1 MKKAALSKDHRQ
13 CVCVCVCVFS
23 HVSYLFFFRL
33 VQEPIHIWTDPEFE
47 GASEIDTAIDIY
59 E

>member
-1 MKKAALSKDHRQ
+1 M
-13 CVCVCVCVFS
+13 CVCVCVFS